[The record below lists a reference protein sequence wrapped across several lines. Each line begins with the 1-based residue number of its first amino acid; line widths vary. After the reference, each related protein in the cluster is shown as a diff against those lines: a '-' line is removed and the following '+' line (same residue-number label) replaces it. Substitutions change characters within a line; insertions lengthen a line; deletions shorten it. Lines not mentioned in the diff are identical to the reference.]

1 MPDYKRNRHS
11 CYDINFHLVV
21 ITKYRHK
28 CINDELFSRLRDIA
42 HQIFEERNK
51 CKITAIN
58 HGEDHLHILFE
69 APPQVAPSVLVNSFK
84 TVSSRLIRKEFAD
97 YLTPFYW
104 KPVFWSRSYLLL
116 STGGAPIEI
125 IKKYIENQ

>member
-1 MPDYKRNRHS
+1 MPCYKTNRHS
-11 CYDINFHLVV
+11 CYNINFHLVV
-21 ITKYRHK
+21 VTRYRHK
-28 CINDELFSRLRDIA
+28 CINEELFNRLSEITYN
-42 HQIFEERNK
+42 IFEERNR
-51 CKITAIN
+51 CSITAIN

-69 APPQVAPSVLVNSFK
+69 SPPQVAPSVLINSFK

-97 YLTPFYW
+97 YLAPFYW